1 MWCILTKADA
11 MLIMCCDSGISRS
24 SRSPAPNHSSS
35 GSSPEQVEVKFDSE
49 KSADSESK
57 VSPTQ
62 VTF

>member
-1 MWCILTKADA
+1 

-49 KSADSESK
+49 KSADSENK